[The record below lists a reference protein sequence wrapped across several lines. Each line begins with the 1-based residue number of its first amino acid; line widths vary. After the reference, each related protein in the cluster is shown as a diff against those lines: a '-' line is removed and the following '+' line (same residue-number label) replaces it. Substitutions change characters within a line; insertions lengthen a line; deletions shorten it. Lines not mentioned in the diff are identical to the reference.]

1 MIKFINTTCNEH
13 KPYTA
18 IESIEMNIADESSL
32 PDILEAFE
40 GFLKAS
46 GYHIP
51 EGSYIN
57 IVQDEENVVQYTPKE
72 VYPVREDIPAEY
84 WGKPIVEKANVK

>member
-1 MIKFINTTCNEH
+1 MIKFINNTNDIH

-18 IESIEMNIADESSL
+18 IESIEMCIADESSL

-46 GYHIP
+46 GYSIP
-51 EGSYIN
+51 ENSRID
-57 IVQDEENVVQYTPKE
+57 IVQDDESMIKYNLDDEIVLNNVV
-72 VYPVREDIPAEY
+72 DF
-84 WGKPIVEKANVK
+84 NVCGGDTYVD

>member
-1 MIKFINTTCNEH
+1 MIKFINTTCDEH

-18 IESIEMNIADESSL
+18 VESIEMNIADESSL

-51 EGSYIN
+51 EGSYIDV
-57 IVQDEENVVQYTPKE
+57 VQDEENVVQYADSKVDDYGLHPMF
-72 VYPVREDIPAEY
+72 R
-84 WGKPIVEKANVK
+84 IVE

>member
-1 MIKFINTTCNEH
+1 MIKFINTTCDEH

-18 IESIEMNIADESSL
+18 VESIEMNIADEASL
-32 PDILEAFE
+32 PDIFEAFE

-51 EGSYIN
+51 ENGYID
-57 IVQDEENVVQYTPKE
+57 IVQEEESMVQYTDTGVENHGLHPMF
-72 VYPVREDIPAEY
+72 R
-84 WGKPIVEKANVK
+84 IVE

>member
-1 MIKFINTTCNEH
+1 MIKLINITRDDH

-18 IESIEMNIADESSL
+18 VESIEMNISDESSL
-32 PDILEAFE
+32 ADVLEAFE

-51 EGSYIN
+51 EKSYID
-57 IVQDEENVVQYTPKE
+57 IVQDDENVVQYPDNKVDESNFLPTFTI
-72 VYPVREDIPAEY
+72 V
-84 WGKPIVEKANVK
+84 GKYDE

>member
-1 MIKFINTTCNEH
+1 MIKFINDTCDEH

-18 IESIEMNIADESSL
+18 VESIEMTIAEEASL

-46 GYHIP
+46 GYYIP

-57 IVQDEENVVQYTPKE
+57 IVQDEESMVQYTDNTTGT
-72 VYPVREDIPAEY
+72 RIPNAFFS
-84 WGKPIVEKANVK
+84 IVE

>member
-1 MIKFINTTCNEH
+1 MIKFINTTNDIH

-18 IESIEMNIADESSL
+18 VESIEMCIADEASL

-46 GYHIP
+46 GYHFP
-51 EGSYIN
+51 ENSYID
-57 IVQDEENVVQYTPKE
+57 IVHEDENDVQYNFEINDTSPTF
-72 VYPVREDIPAEY
+72 R
-84 WGKPIVEKANVK
+84 IVE

>member
-1 MIKFINTTCNEH
+1 MIKFINDTSDEH

-18 IESIEMNIADESSL
+18 VESIEMTIADEASL

-40 GFLKAS
+40 KFLKAS

-51 EGSYIN
+51 ENSYIDV
-57 IVQDEENVVQYTPKE
+57 VQDDESMVQYTDNTVGDHTP
-72 VYPVREDIPAEY
+72 IFT
-84 WGKPIVEKANVK
+84 IVE

>member
-1 MIKFINTTCNEH
+1 MIKFINTTCDEH

-18 IESIEMNIADESSL
+18 VESIQMNIADESSL

-40 GFLKAS
+40 SFLKAS

-51 EGSYIN
+51 EGSYID
-57 IVQDEENVVQYTPKE
+57 IVQDEENVVQYADNKVGDDGLHPMF
-72 VYPVREDIPAEY
+72 R
-84 WGKPIVEKANVK
+84 IVE

>member
-1 MIKFINTTCNEH
+1 MIKFINTTDDMH

-18 IESIEMNIADESSL
+18 VQSIEMCIAEESSL
-32 PDILEAFE
+32 SDILEAFE

-51 EGSYIN
+51 ENGYID
-57 IVQDEENVVQYTPKE
+57 IVQDEESMVQYNFEDNNFKFEAGDGTPTFT
-72 VYPVREDIPAEY
+72 
-84 WGKPIVEKANVK
+84 IVE

>member
-1 MIKFINTTCNEH
+1 MIKFINTTDDIH

-18 IESIEMNIADESSL
+18 VESIEMCIAEESSL

-46 GYHIP
+46 GYHFD
-51 EGSYIN
+51 GYID
-57 IVQDEENVVQYTPKE
+57 IVQDDESMVQYNSEAGDGTP
-72 VYPVREDIPAEY
+72 IFT
-84 WGKPIVEKANVK
+84 IVE

>member
-1 MIKFINTTCNEH
+1 MIKFINDTCDEH

-18 IESIEMNIADESSL
+18 VESIEMVIADEASL

-46 GYHIP
+46 GYHFP
-51 EGSYIN
+51 ENSYIDV
-57 IVQDEENVVQYTPKE
+57 VQDDESMVQYTDNVDGLHPMF
-72 VYPVREDIPAEY
+72 R
-84 WGKPIVEKANVK
+84 IVE

>member
-1 MIKFINTTCNEH
+1 MIKFINTTNDVH

-18 IESIEMNIADESSL
+18 VESIEMTIGEEPSL
-32 PDILEAFE
+32 PDLLEAFE

-51 EGSYIN
+51 ENSYID
-57 IVQDEENVVQYTPKE
+57 IVQDEESMVQYNNDAIKFT
-72 VYPVREDIPAEY
+72 
-84 WGKPIVEKANVK
+84 IVE